1 MKKIIH
7 KIKVYPKVEKLYE
20 PLYQKRRVAIY
31 ARVSTS
37 SDEQLNSIE
46 AQRDY
51 YLKYVEERSDLIF
64 VRLYADE
71 GITGTSAKK
80 RPQFMAMIED
90 CRAGKI
96 DVIVTKSVSRFG
108 RNTVDTLSYTR
119 ELKTLGIDVY
129 FEKENLHSISPD
141 GELLLTLMAAFA
153 ESEAETMSENIA
165 WGFRKRY
172 AEGNTDSLPM
182 HNVYGLDRNTVT
194 GEIFIRE
201 DEAPVV
207 RRIYYEFMTGVN
219 TQQISNHLNE
229 DGVPTHRKGAKW
241 HNKTVINILQNE
253 KYCGDVLFQKT
264 FSPGALC
271 RCKQNRG
278 ELPQYLLRDAIP
290 AIIDKKQWEIT
301 QLEYAR
307 RVKQFYGQ
315 PSPEHPF
322 TGRIFCGVC
331 GRTVVHSSFKSG
343 GSFKT
348 WWRCSTKVTRMT
360 KLDDIPHD
368 DSRIPL
374 ERPAQVFVQSWNL
387 IISKRQQYEPRLK
400 KIADKDGNL
409 LTRYHASEMLRLMDE
424 AGKLAEFDYPL
435 SLRVLD
441 HMELQLDGKLT
452 AVFLSGIRLSI

>member
-1 MKKIIH
+1 MPTRIILPKSEKPKK
-7 KIKVYPKVEKLYE
+7 
-20 PLYQKRRVAIY
+20 KRTAAY
-31 ARVSTS
+31 CRVSS
-37 SDEQLNSIE
+37 SSEEQLRSYA
-46 AQRDY
+46 AQTQFYTEMLSAD
-51 YLKYVEERSDLIF
+51 KSCEF
-64 VRLYADE
+64 VGVYADE

-96 DVIVTKSVSRFG
+96 DAVITKSVSRFG
-108 RNTVDTLSYTR
+108 RNTVDTLIYTR
-119 ELKTLGIDVY
+119 ELKLLGIDVY
-129 FEKENLHSISPD
+129 FEKENLHSVSSD

-172 AEGNTDSLPM
+172 AEGNTDCLPM
-182 HNVYGLDRNTVT
+182 HNVYGLDRDTVT

-201 DEAPVV
+201 DEAIVV
-207 RRIYYEFMTGVN
+207 RRIYDEFMTGVN
-219 TQQISNHLNE
+219 TQQISNRLNE
-229 DGVPTHRKGAKW
+229 CGVPTHRKGAKW

-271 RCKQNRG
+271 HCKQNRG

-290 AIIDKKQWEIT
+290 AIIDKKLWEIT

-315 PSPEHPF
+315 PSPEQPF

-331 GRTVVHSSFKSG
+331 GRTVVHSAFKSG

-360 KLDDIPHD
+360 KPEDIPHD

-374 ERPAQVFVQSWNL
+374 ERPAKVFVQTWNL

-400 KIADKDGNL
+400 KIAVKDGNV
-409 LTRYHASEMLRLMDE
+409 LTRYHASEMLRLMGE
-424 AGKLAEFDYPL
+424 VGKLAEFDYPL

-441 HMELQLDGKLT
+441 HMELQPDGKLT
-452 AVFLSGIRLSI
+452 VVFLPGIRLSI

>member
-1 MKKIIH
+1 MSNIRIIPSRQQKNVKK
-7 KIKVYPKVEKLYE
+7 
-20 PLYQKRRVAIY
+20 RVAAY
-31 ARVSTS
+31 CRVSS
-37 SDEQLNSIE
+37 SSEEQLHSYA
-46 AQRDY
+46 AQVKY
-51 YLKYVEERSDLIF
+51 YTETLTADASCELVG
-64 VRLYADE
+64 VYADE
-71 GITGTSAKK
+71 GISGTSAQK
-80 RPQFMAMIED
+80 RPRFMAMIED

-96 DVIVTKSVSRFG
+96 DAVITKSVSRFG
-108 RNTVDTLSYTR
+108 RNTVDTLIFTR
-119 ELKTLGIDVY
+119 ELKLLGIDVY
-129 FEKENLHSISPD
+129 FEKEALHSTSAD
-141 GELLLTLMAAFA
+141 GELMLTLMAAFA

-182 HNVYGLDRNTVT
+182 HNVYGFDRDTVT

-207 RRIYYEFMTGVN
+207 RRIYDEFMTGVN
-219 TQQISNHLNE
+219 TQQISNRLNE

-271 RCKQNRG
+271 HCKQNRG
-278 ELPQYLLRDAIP
+278 ELPQYLVRDAIP

-315 PSPEHPF
+315 PSPEQPF

-331 GRTVVHSSFKSG
+331 GRTVVHSAFRSG

-360 KLDDIPHD
+360 KPDDIPHE
-368 DSRIPL
+368 DSRIAL
-374 ERPAQVFVQSWNL
+374 ERPAQMFVQAWNL
-387 IISKRQQYEPRLK
+387 IISKWQQYEPRLK

-409 LTRYHASEMLRLMDE
+409 LTRYHASEMLRLMGE
-424 AGKLAEFDYPL
+424 IGKLNDFDYSL
-435 SLRVLD
+435 SLKVLD
-441 HMELQLDGKLT
+441 HMELQLEGKLT
-452 AVFLSGIRLSI
+452 VIFLSGIRVTI

>member
-1 MKKIIH
+1 MSNIRIIPSRQQKNVKK
-7 KIKVYPKVEKLYE
+7 
-20 PLYQKRRVAIY
+20 RVAAY
-31 ARVSTS
+31 CRVSS
-37 SDEQLNSIE
+37 SSEEQLHSYA
-46 AQRDY
+46 AQVKY
-51 YLKYVEERSDLIF
+51 YTETLTADASCELVG
-64 VRLYADE
+64 VYADE
-71 GITGTSAKK
+71 GISGTSAHK
-80 RPQFMAMIED
+80 RPRFMAMIED

-96 DVIVTKSVSRFG
+96 DAVITKSVSRFG
-108 RNTVDTLSYTR
+108 RNTVDTLIFTR
-119 ELKTLGIDVY
+119 ELKLLGIDVY
-129 FEKENLHSISPD
+129 FEKEALHSTSAD
-141 GELLLTLMAAFA
+141 GELMLTLMAAFA

-182 HNVYGLDRNTVT
+182 HNVYGFDRDTVT

-207 RRIYYEFMTGVN
+207 RRIYDEFMTGVN
-219 TQQISNHLNE
+219 TQQISNRLNE

-271 RCKQNRG
+271 HCKQNRG
-278 ELPQYLLRDAIP
+278 ELPQYLVRDAIP

-315 PSPEHPF
+315 PSPEQPF

-331 GRTVVHSSFKSG
+331 GRTVVHSAFRSG

-360 KLDDIPHD
+360 KPDDIPHE
-368 DSRIPL
+368 DSRIAL
-374 ERPAQVFVQSWNL
+374 ERPAQMFVQAWNL
-387 IISKRQQYEPRLK
+387 IISKWQQYEPRLK

-409 LTRYHASEMLRLMDE
+409 LTRYHASEMLRLMGE
-424 AGKLAEFDYPL
+424 IGKLNDFDYSL
-435 SLRVLD
+435 SLKVLD
-441 HMELQLDGKLT
+441 HMELQLEGKLT
-452 AVFLSGIRLSI
+452 VIFLSGIRVAI